1 MTFTAEVKNEI
12 ARQELNLIENRN
24 LLLGYITLNGYF
36 NNYNLEINL
45 ENPIVARKLF
55 KTLKYCYNKIP
66 KITVRIQKKFKKKTT
81 YIFNIKD
88 ENHMIQE
95 DLKNVMLDDIES
107 KVSFVKGVF
116 LATGSINNPQKS
128 YHLELLFNT
137 EKEYKLADELLRSL
151 NFNFKYIKREKKHM
165 LYLKAGEEISD
176 FLKIIGVVNSLF
188 KYEDIRIYR
197 DHKNMVNRLN
207 NCEQANFEK
216 SMKASENQIEI
227 INYLKKNDYYSL
239 LDEKTR
245 LVMDLRLKFP
255 EASYQ
260 LLSEYLSSELGTK
273 VTKSYI
279 NHHLRKINEFYL
291 RIINKEK

>member
-1 MTFTAEVKNEI
+1 
-12 ARQELNLIENRN
+12 
-24 LLLGYITLNGYF
+24 
-36 NNYNLEINL
+36 
-45 ENPIVARKLF
+45 
-55 KTLKYCYNKIP
+55 
-66 KITVRIQKKFKKKTT
+66 
-81 YIFNIKD
+81 
-88 ENHMIQE
+88 
-95 DLKNVMLDDIES
+95 
-107 KVSFVKGVF
+107 
-116 LATGSINNPQKS
+116 
-128 YHLELLFNT
+128 
-137 EKEYKLADELLRSL
+137 
-151 NFNFKYIKREKKHM
+151 
-165 LYLKAGEEISD
+165 
-176 FLKIIGVVNSLF
+176 
-188 KYEDIRIYR
+188 
-197 DHKNMVNRLN
+197 MVNRLN

>member
-12 ARQELNLIENRN
+12 ARQELNQIENRN
-24 LLLGYITLNGYF
+24 LLLGYIYINGNF
-36 NNYNLEINL
+36 NDNYLEINL

-55 KTLKYCYNKIP
+55 KTLKYCYNRIP
-66 KITVRIQKKFKKKTT
+66 KITIRIQKKFKKKTT
-81 YIFNIKD
+81 YIFSVKD
-88 ENHMIQE
+88 ENHNIQE

-107 KVSFVKGVF
+107 KVSFVKGIF

-128 YHLELLFNT
+128 YHLEVLFNS
-137 EKEYKLADELLRSL
+137 EDEYRLALELLNSL
-151 NFNFKYIKREKKHM
+151 DFKFKYIKREKKHM
-165 LYLKAGEEISD
+165 LYLKSGEKISD
-176 FLKIIGVVNSLF
+176 FQKMVCVVTALF

-216 SMKASENQIEI
+216 SMKASESQVEM
-227 INYLKKNDYYSL
+227 INYLKTNDYYSL
-239 LDEKTR
+239 IDEKTR
-245 LVMDLRLKFP
+245 LVMDLRVKYP

-260 LLSEYLSSELGTK
+260 LLSEYLSSELGAR

>member
-12 ARQELNLIENRN
+12 ARQELNQIENRN
-24 LLLGYITLNGYF
+24 LLLGYIYINGNF
-36 NNYNLEINL
+36 NDNYLEINL

-55 KTLKYCYNKIP
+55 KTLKYCYNRIP
-66 KITVRIQKKFKKKTT
+66 KITIRIQKKFKKKTT
-81 YIFNIKD
+81 YIFSVKD
-88 ENHMIQE
+88 ENHNIQE

-107 KVSFVKGVF
+107 KVSFVKGIF

-128 YHLELLFNT
+128 YHLEVLFNS
-137 EKEYKLADELLRSL
+137 EDEYRLALELLNSL
-151 NFNFKYIKREKKHM
+151 DFKFKYIKREKKHM
-165 LYLKAGEEISD
+165 LYLKSGEEISD
-176 FLKIIGVVNSLF
+176 FLKMVGVVTALF

-216 SMKASENQIEI
+216 SMKASESQVEM
-227 INYLKKNDYYSL
+227 INYLKTNDYYSL
-239 LDEKTR
+239 IDEKTR
-245 LVMDLRLKFP
+245 LVMDLRVKYP

-260 LLSEYLSSELGTK
+260 LLSEYLSSELGAR

>member
-12 ARQELNLIENRN
+12 ARQELNQIENRN
-24 LLLGYITLNGYF
+24 LLLGYIYINGNF
-36 NNYNLEINL
+36 NDNYLEINL

-55 KTLKYCYNKIP
+55 KTLKYCYNRIP
-66 KITVRIQKKFKKKTT
+66 KITIRIQKKFKKKTT
-81 YIFNIKD
+81 YIFSVKD
-88 ENHMIQE
+88 ENHNIQE

-107 KVSFVKGVF
+107 KVSFVKGIF

-128 YHLELLFNT
+128 YHLEVLFNS
-137 EKEYKLADELLRSL
+137 EDEYKLALELLNSL
-151 NFNFKYIKREKKHM
+151 DFKFKYIKREKKHM
-165 LYLKAGEEISD
+165 LYLKSGEEISD
-176 FLKIIGVVNSLF
+176 FLKMVGVVTALF

-216 SMKASENQIEI
+216 SMKASESQVEM
-227 INYLKKNDYYSL
+227 INYLKTNDYYSL
-239 LDEKTR
+239 IDEKTR
-245 LVMDLRLKFP
+245 LVMDLRVKYP

-260 LLSEYLSSELGTK
+260 QLSEYLSSELGAR

>member
-116 LATGSINNPQKS
+116 LATVALIIP
-128 YHLELLFNT
+128 
-137 EKEYKLADELLRSL
+137 
-151 NFNFKYIKREKKHM
+151 KKV
-165 LYLKAGEEISD
+165 
-176 FLKIIGVVNSLF
+176 II
-188 KYEDIRIYR
+188 
-197 DHKNMVNRLN
+197 
-207 NCEQANFEK
+207 
-216 SMKASENQIEI
+216 
-227 INYLKKNDYYSL
+227 
-239 LDEKTR
+239 
-245 LVMDLRLKFP
+245 
-255 EASYQ
+255 
-260 LLSEYLSSELGTK
+260 
-273 VTKSYI
+273 
-279 NHHLRKINEFYL
+279 
-291 RIINKEK
+291 